1 MNKNL
6 ITGRDIIV
14 VGLQAW
20 DLDIGSNCKNIAI
33 EFAKHNRVLYV
44 NSPLDRITKA
54 KGKPKEIVNSRK
66 KVLSGKEKPLNKVQD
81 NIWLLNPKTVLE
93 SINWLKSTSVFKILN
108 KINNKR
114 FAKEIKKATEELG
127 FRDYLLFNDSD
138 MFRSYHLD
146 ELLNPDLYIYYS
158 RDNLIEVDYWRRHGL
173 ELESKLIAKSD
184 LMVANSTYYT
194 DYGKKHNPNSYYVG
208 QGCDVSLFDEK
219 YVKETPSDIK
229 NISKPIIGYIG
240 VLYKMRLDI
249 ELLEYIAD
257 KKPEWNMVLV
267 GPEDEHFKASKL
279 HQMQNVHFLGSKD
292 ISELPAY
299 LKEFDVAINPQ
310 ILNPITIG
318 NYPRK
323 IDEYL
328 AMGKAIVATRTKA
341 MEIFED
347 YVELAQS
354 KDEYIP
360 LIEKALTNNSED
372 VKLNRKEF
380 AKSHTWENSVA
391 DIYKAINEVYQQR
404 S

>member
-1 MNKNL
+1 MNKTL
-6 ITGRDIIV
+6 ISGRDIIV

-44 NSPLDRITKA
+44 NSPLDRITLA
-54 KGKPKEIVNSRK
+54 KGKPETIVKSRK
-66 KVLSGKEKPLNKVQD
+66 KVLKGKEKPLNTVQE
-81 NIWLLNPKTVLE
+81 NVWVLNPKTVLE
-93 SINWLKSTSVFKILN
+93 SINWLKSTSIFKILN

-114 FAKEIKKATEELG
+114 FAKEINKAINELG
-127 FRDYLLFNDSD
+127 FTNYLLFNDSD

-146 ELLNPDLYIYYS
+146 ELLKPDLYIYYS
-158 RDNLIEVDYWRRHGL
+158 RDNLIEVDYWKRHGL
-173 ELESKLIAKSD
+173 KLEPKLIAKSD

-194 DYGKKHNPNSYYVG
+194 EYGKKYNKHSYYVG
-208 QGCDVSLFDEK
+208 QGCDVSLFDESL
-219 YVKETPSDIK
+219 VKEAPNDIK
-229 NISKPIIGYIG
+229 NIKKPIIGYIG

-249 ELLEYIAD
+249 ELLEYIAAQ
-257 KKPEWNMVLV
+257 KPEWSIVLV
-267 GPEDEHFKASKL
+267 GPEDENFKQSKL
-279 HQMQNVHFLGSKD
+279 HQMENVYFLGSKD

-341 MEIFED
+341 MEIFEE
-347 YVELAQS
+347 YVLLAQN
-354 KDEYIP
+354 KEEYIP
-360 LIEKALTNNSED
+360 FIEKAIENNSD
-372 VKLNRKEF
+372 SVKLKRKTF
-380 AKSHTWENSVA
+380 AQSHTWENSVQ
-391 DIYKAINEVYQQR
+391 DIYNAINEVYKER
-404 S
+404 N